1 MSNNKNNGKKAG
13 IAGGIGTLLLAAVAS
28 FLVNGFGESKEPDNP
43 IKEPEAYEAQMWQ
56 DLDAMQDLMEQ
67 YAQDTES
74 VQDAEDSQDTEVSLD
89 TETVQDTDA
98 AQQDEEQS
106 VAYSFRN
113 EELLQSH
120 YEKHGVEMG
129 FASAEEYEEAANKVV
144 FHPDVLYKL
153 EAEDNDHVYYLEETN
168 EFVVISTDGY
178 IRTYFLPDRGID
190 YFNAQ

>member
-1 MSNNKNNGKKAG
+1 MSNNNKKYGKKAG
-13 IAGGIGTLLLAAVAS
+13 IAGGIGTLLLAAAAS
-28 FLVNGFGESKEPDNP
+28 FFMNGFGESKAPDNP
-43 IKEPEAYEAQMWQ
+43 VREPGAYEAQMWQ
-56 DLDAMQDLMEQ
+56 DLDAMQDLIGQ
-67 YAQDTES
+67 YE
-74 VQDAEDSQDTEVSLD
+74 QDAEAAQDAEVSQDA
-89 TETVQDTDA
+89 ETVQNA
-98 AQQDEEQS
+98 AAVQQDEEQT
-106 VAYSFRN
+106 VVYSFRN

-120 YEKHGVEMG
+120 YEKHGEEMG

-144 FHPDVLYKL
+144 LHPDVLYKL

>member
-56 DLDAMQDLMEQ
+56 DLDATQDLLEQ
-67 YAQDTES
+67 YAQDT
-74 VQDAEDSQDTEVSLD
+74 VQPD
-89 TETVQDTDA
+89 ETQT
-98 AQQDEEQS
+98 

-144 FHPDVLYKL
+144 SNPDVLYKL
-153 EAEDNDHVYYLEETN
+153 ETEDNDHVYYLEETN

>member
-13 IAGGIGTLLLAAVAS
+13 IAGGIGTLLLVAVAS
-28 FLVNGFGESKEPDNP
+28 FLVNGFGESKAPDNP
-43 IKEPEAYEAQMWQ
+43 IKEPEVYEAQMWQ
-56 DLDAMQDLMEQ
+56 DLDAMQD
-67 YAQDTES
+67 
-74 VQDAEDSQDTEVSLD
+74 AEEP
-89 TETVQDTDA
+89 
-98 AQQDEEQS
+98 QQDEAQT

-144 FHPDVLYKL
+144 SNPDVLYKL
-153 EAEDNDHVYYLEETN
+153 ESEDNDHVYYLEETN